1 MMSIVLLGAC
11 NSGTENETDSK
22 EVAHELNEE
31 KFDDTKLED
40 DAAFLVKAADGGMME
55 VKLGQLA
62 VANAASPA
70 VKQFGQMMVDGHG
83 KANEELKTLAA
94 SKNISIPDSLSDK
107 KRDKYN
113 ELAEKKGADFD
124 KAYAAYM
131 VEDHKED
138 IEAYK
143 KAAENA
149 KDAEIKSWAAG
160 KVPVLQQ
167 HLQKAEAAKE
177 AVDK

>member
-1 MMSIVLLGAC
+1 
-11 NSGTENETDSK
+11 
-22 EVAHELNEE
+22 
-31 KFDDTKLED
+31 
-40 DAAFLVKAADGGMME
+40 
-55 VKLGQLA
+55 
-62 VANAASPA
+62 
-70 VKQFGQMMVDGHG
+70 MMVDGHG

-177 AVDK
+177 VVDK